1 MGVNTTLYKTLAF
14 ALSGIFSA
22 LAGGIHAYW
31 VTFIDP
37 ESAFDIGLNVKMI
50 IMAVFGGPG
59 TILGPVVG
67 AFSLSAV
74 SEFLSSEITES
85 RGPVLRRCRCSR
97 SCVDAARARR
107 HAAAFPQYGVALL
120 RRKYSEPPAVTT
132 ILEISHVTRRF
143 EGLVAVDD
151 VSFMLQRGEILGV
164 IGPNGAGKTTL
175 ISLISG
181 TLAPSSGDILFEGRS
196 LIALPAYRRARL
208 GIGRTFQIMR
218 PFPGLSVLDN
228 VAVGALF
235 GRGGGQAQLAKAR
248 EQARVQL
255 DFVGLGKNVD
265 QRADELGGP
274 GRKRL
279 ELAKALAMQP
289 KVLLCDEVMAG
300 LNLVEIEEVI
310 EVIRKVRNEGIS
322 VLVIEHV
329 IKAIRSLSDRLLV
342 LNHGV
347 KIAEGD
353 PGSVLSNQAVI
364 EAYLGKRRA

>member
-1 MGVNTTLYKTLAF
+1 M
-14 ALSGIFSA
+14 
-22 LAGGIHAYW
+22 
-31 VTFIDP
+31 
-37 ESAFDIGLNVKMI
+37 
-50 IMAVFGGPG
+50 
-59 TILGPVVG
+59 
-67 AFSLSAV
+67 
-74 SEFLSSEITES
+74 
-85 RGPVLRRCRCSR
+85 
-97 SCVDAARARR
+97 
-107 HAAAFPQYGVALL
+107 
-120 RRKYSEPPAVTT
+120 TT
-132 ILEISHVTRRF
+132 IFEISHVTRRF

-196 LIALPAYRRARL
+196 VLGLPAYRRARL

-322 VLVIEHV
+322 ILVIEHV

>member
-1 MGVNTTLYKTLAF
+1 M
-14 ALSGIFSA
+14 
-22 LAGGIHAYW
+22 
-31 VTFIDP
+31 
-37 ESAFDIGLNVKMI
+37 
-50 IMAVFGGPG
+50 
-59 TILGPVVG
+59 
-67 AFSLSAV
+67 
-74 SEFLSSEITES
+74 
-85 RGPVLRRCRCSR
+85 
-97 SCVDAARARR
+97 
-107 HAAAFPQYGVALL
+107 
-120 RRKYSEPPAVTT
+120 TT

-196 LIALPAYRRARL
+196 LIPLPAYRRARL

-353 PGSVLSNQAVI
+353 PDSVLSNQAVI